1 MNLPNN
7 KKWGDFSILMWNG
20 ETAVYGASEVE
31 INFAQDC
38 FHAFV
43 SRVVAWKGPSY
54 SLVNTEV
61 YLAVCSLQ
69 GYQMDFETGM
79 ITIPAENMSFR
90 VIGSKKGSKEIEPIT
105 SVKVI
110 CKGFRKRPKVE
121 EVETSKA
128 VEKKEEK
135 KEEERVDFLGFLCEV
150 D

>member
-1 MNLPNN
+1 
-7 KKWGDFSILMWNG
+7 MWNG

-31 INFAQDC
+31 INFAEDC

-43 SRVVAWKGPSY
+43 FRVITGKGPSY

-79 ITIPAENMSFR
+79 ITIPAENVSFR
-90 VIGSKKGSKEIEPIT
+90 VIGSKNGSKDIETIT

-110 CKGFRKRPKVE
+110 CEGFRKKQRWKRW
-121 EVETSKA
+121 KQQGQLKRKRRRRK
-128 VEKKEEK
+128 KKELI
-135 KEEERVDFLGFLCEV
+135 F
-150 D
+150 